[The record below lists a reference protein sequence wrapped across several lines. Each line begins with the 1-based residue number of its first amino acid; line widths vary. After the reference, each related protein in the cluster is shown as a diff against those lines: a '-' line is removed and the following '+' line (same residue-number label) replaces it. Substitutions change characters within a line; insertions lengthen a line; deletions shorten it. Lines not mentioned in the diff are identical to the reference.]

1 MNGKAFLQS
10 PEVGMRKQTPVRF
23 PIEVMKNHQ
32 ILANPKA
39 LQNWVISKHPCKNAE
54 GTDTSKY
61 YLNSMQ
67 MYNS

>member
-32 ILANPKA
+32 ILTNPKA
-39 LQNWVISKHPCKNAE
+39 LQNTEWSQKHSCKNAE
-54 GTDTSKY
+54 GTDASKY
-61 YLNSMQ
+61 YLNS
-67 MYNS
+67 YANV